1 MDTRVRLL
9 LSEENPF
16 NCLGVA
22 CYMIYNV
29 QSKHPLLSSVPGFVK
44 ESFCTMDGCDFE
56 IRLMNIYRLDE
67 ARIFVRRLSSF
78 VQLSIEVCISR
89 EVATM
94 QPRLEILFAMLGI
107 RRVHNTCAS
116 VHADLAQIISDAL
129 TFSCV
134 N

>member
-1 MDTRVRLL
+1 M
-9 LSEENPF
+9 
-16 NCLGVA
+16 
-22 CYMIYNV
+22 
-29 QSKHPLLSSVPGFVK
+29 QSKHPLLSSVPGFVE
-44 ESFCTMDGCDFE
+44 ESPCTMDGCDFE

-67 ARIFVRRLSSF
+67 ACIFVRRLSSF

-94 QPRLEILFAMLGI
+94 QPRSEILFAMLGI